1 MSPQQQS
8 DLWLKLVQQAVI
20 AQPRAPGGQPT
31 SATGASPNTQ
41 SNQAAGDARSYQQ
54 QLTQDMDATVVRGLP
69 LFGNTAIKNTGN
81 NNVQSTGNPVADA
94 LLLMAGF
101 RGI

>member
-1 MSPQQQS
+1 
-8 DLWLKLVQQAVI
+8 LVQQAVI
-20 AQPRAPGGQPT
+20 AQTRAPGGQAPSNKQPDPGT
-31 SATGASPNTQ
+31 DAT
-41 SNQAAGDARSYQQ
+41 AGDARSYQQ
-54 QLTQDMDATVVRGLP
+54 QLTQSMDAAVVRGLP